1 MSYMD
6 FIKKIE
12 QVMSKNLGRGG
23 GSLNPR
29 TSKCL
34 RHLLE
39 SIAIQVQ
46 SPKSFEVYSPIF
58 KLSGS
63 NKLLPC

>member
-12 QVMSKNLGRGG
+12 QVMSKNLGRG

-46 SPKSFEVYSPIF
+46 SPKSFEVSSPIF